1 MPLSQKRFGSKITTL
16 ILHRVLMRRNM
27 RKRKKNTNQTDLFE
41 LVAHLEQLEQISS
54 ELKMVESLGQQ
65 ELSTIVEKQIDWVE
79 LEET

>member
-1 MPLSQKRFGSKITTL
+1 MPLSQKRFGSKITALKLHQVL
-16 ILHRVLMRRNM
+16 IQRNM

-41 LVAHLEQLEQISS
+41 LLAHLEQLEQISS

-79 LEET
+79 LEEN

>member
-1 MPLSQKRFGSKITTL
+1 
-16 ILHRVLMRRNM
+16 M
-27 RKRKKNTNQTDLFE
+27 RKRNKNTNQTDLFE

>member
-1 MPLSQKRFGSKITTL
+1 LPLSQKRFGSKITAL
-16 ILHRVLMRRNM
+16 ILHRVLIRKNM

-41 LVAHLEQLEQISS
+41 LMAHLEQLEQISS

-79 LEET
+79 LEEN

>member
-1 MPLSQKRFGSKITTL
+1 
-16 ILHRVLMRRNM
+16 M

-54 ELKMVESLGQQ
+54 ELKMVESLGQL

-79 LEET
+79 LEEN